1 MDGLSVICC
10 HPGPMPTADELNEAR
25 ERYEENEPRDLFY
38 RVGRDLVERTRNGQS
53 DFTLTE
59 AVGVVLLTWNGRFY
73 NRKDT
78 PNFDVQH
85 IAEIDALIERYRDA
99 LDAYHGRTIET
110 LRENEQDAVEAI
122 FNDFDLLLGP
132 VGAAKALHVL
142 APRLFALWD
151 RLIAEGASFYMDK
164 RGLNANLYWRWM
176 VRVQREAREVGGEA
190 VWGAGLLKRL
200 DELNY
205 CRFTLKV
212 M

>member
-1 MDGLSVICC
+1 
-10 HPGPMPTADELNEAR
+10 MPTADQLNEAR

-38 RVGRDLVERTRNGQS
+38 RVGRDLVERTRAGQS

-78 PNFDVQH
+78 PDFDAEH
-85 IAEIDALIERYRDA
+85 IANIDALIERYREA
-99 LDAYHGRTIET
+99 LDGYHGRSIET
-110 LRENEQDAVEAI
+110 LKADEQEAI
-122 FNDFDLLLGP
+122 EAMFNDFDLLLGP

-142 APRLFALWD
+142 APRFFALWD
-151 RLIAEGASFYMDK
+151 RPIAEGASFYMEK
-164 RGLNANLYWRWM
+164 RGGNANLYWRWM
-176 VRVQREAREVGGEA
+176 LRVQGEARQVGGEA
-190 VWGAGLLKRL
+190 AWGPGLLKRL

-205 CRFTLKV
+205 CRFTIKV